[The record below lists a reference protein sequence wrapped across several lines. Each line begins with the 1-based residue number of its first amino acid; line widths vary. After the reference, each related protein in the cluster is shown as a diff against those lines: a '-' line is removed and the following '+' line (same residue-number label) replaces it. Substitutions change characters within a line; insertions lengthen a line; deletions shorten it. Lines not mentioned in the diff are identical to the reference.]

1 MVDDRAAVSM
11 SWAAQWPSHRAPS
24 VGTQLMDMAAV
35 SMSITPVSRSRRA
48 PSVGTQQIM
57 EDGAVVSLSSLE
69 QWPSHGATSVGT
81 QLNLAAVSLSIMAA
95 VSRSRLPRSLATQ
108 LAWDGM
114 DGPSQEAVSV
124 SEMAQWPS
132 HRAPSVETQLHM
144 GPMSMSTDIQSPQA
158 SATGQ

>member
-1 MVDDRAAVSM
+1 M

-24 VGTQLMDMAAV
+24 VGTQLTIMDMAAV
-35 SMSITPVSRSRRA
+35 SMSIITPVSRSRRA

-81 QLNLAAVSLSIMAA
+81 QLNLAAVSLSIQAA

-108 LAWDGM
+108 LAWE
-114 DGPSQEAVSV
+114 GPSQEAVSV

>member
-1 MVDDRAAVSM
+1 M

-24 VGTQLMDMAAV
+24 VGTQLTIMDMAAV
-35 SMSITPVSRSRRA
+35 SMSIITPVSRSRRA

-57 EDGAVVSLSSLE
+57 DGAVVSLSSME

>member
-1 MVDDRAAVSM
+1 M

-24 VGTQLMDMAAV
+24 VGTQLTIMDMAAV
-35 SMSITPVSRSRRA
+35 SMSIITPVSRSRRA

-81 QLNLAAVSLSIMAA
+81 QLNLAAVSLSIQAA

-144 GPMSMSTDIQSPQA
+144 GPMSMSTDIQARP
-158 SATGQ
+158 